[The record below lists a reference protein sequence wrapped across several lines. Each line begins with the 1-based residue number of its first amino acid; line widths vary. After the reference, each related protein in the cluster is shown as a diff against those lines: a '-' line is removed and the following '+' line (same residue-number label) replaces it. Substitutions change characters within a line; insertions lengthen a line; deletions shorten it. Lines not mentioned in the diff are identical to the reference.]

1 VKAMLAQS
9 IDPKRLLDYAANDS
23 WLFQQKI
30 DGVRALIVCSD
41 GDVRPYNRNG
51 VALTKDVPFP
61 VLKALSPFRGKNVV
75 LDGELVEGVLWVFDL
90 PQFGSTVSWRS
101 SYEERLDALEVVVP
115 ALNTPTI
122 RLLSTARTFD
132 EKLVLAKD
140 VLAAGLEGIIARD
153 KTAPYVPGLRA
164 PTLLKA
170 KFVKH
175 VDAVVMAVNL
185 DGKQNMRLGVYDA
198 AGTLVS
204 IGECT
209 GLSGD
214 GPEICSKGLVGAVVE
229 VRYLSVYHQR
239 LYQPNMPR
247 VRTDKAPEECTIDQ
261 LKTTDRRVLA

>member
-1 VKAMLAQS
+1 VKAMLANS
-9 IDPKRLLDYAANDS
+9 IDPKRLLDFAADDK
-23 WLFQQKI
+23 WWFQQKV
-30 DGVRALIVCSD
+30 DGVRTLIVCND

-51 VALTKDVPFP
+51 ALLTKEVPFP
-61 VLKALSPFRGKNVV
+61 VLKALSPFRGQNVV

-90 PQFGSTVSWRS
+90 PAFGTTVSLRS
-101 SYEERLDALEVVVP
+101 SYEDRLEALELIVP
-115 ALNTPTI
+115 ALNAPDI

-132 EKLVLAKD
+132 EKLMLAKD
-140 VLAAGLEGIIARD
+140 VLAAGLEGIIVRD

-164 PTLLKA
+164 PTILKA
-170 KFVKH
+170 KFTKH

-185 DGKQNMRLGVYDA
+185 DGKQNMRLGAYDS
-198 AGTLVS
+198 AGRLVS

-214 GPEICSKGLVGAVVE
+214 GPEICEKELVGAVVE

-247 VRTDKAPEECTIDQ
+247 LRTDKAPEECTLDQ